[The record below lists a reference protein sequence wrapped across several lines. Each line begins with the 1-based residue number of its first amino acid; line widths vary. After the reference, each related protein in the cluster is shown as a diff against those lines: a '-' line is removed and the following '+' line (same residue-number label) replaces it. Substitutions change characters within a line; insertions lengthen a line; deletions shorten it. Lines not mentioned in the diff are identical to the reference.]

1 MANRRTFTEY
11 EKKTIYANG
20 NGRCALCGKPLEFK
34 KMTVDHKT
42 PLSKGGTNALDNLQ
56 PACRVCNFMK
66 QDMLMEELVEQMLEV
81 LRFQF
86 KKKIRK
92 VFLIQ

>member
-20 NGRCALCGKPLEFK
+20 NGRCALCGKPIEFK
-34 KMTVDHKT
+34 HMTIDHKT
-42 PLSKGGTNALDNLQ
+42 PLSRGGTNALDNLQ

-66 QDMLMEELVEQMLEV
+66 QDMLMDELVEQMREI
-81 LRFQF
+81 LRCQIGN
-86 KKKIRK
+86 KIRRI
-92 VFLIQ
+92 F

>member
-20 NGRCALCGKPLEFK
+20 NGRCALCGKPIEFK

-66 QDMLMEELVEQMLEV
+66 QDMLMEELVEQMREI
-81 LRFQF
+81 LRFQIG
-86 KKKIRK
+86 KKIRRI
-92 VFLIQ
+92 F